1 MNYMEDRK
9 SGLSQ
14 EGLKLIACISMLI
27 DHFGVSIVRQLN
39 TPWMIDLYY
48 VCRTVGRFAF
58 PIYCFLLVEGMR
70 HTRNPGKYI
79 LRLAI
84 GILLAELPFD
94 LLFEGG
100 FTWDYQSVMVTL
112 TLGAMMLLCMQK
124 TDKKWLKILLA
135 VPFAILARLAKCDYG
150 SGGIVMIA
158 VFALFDRLAIQTVAL
173 WLVNRELLPTA
184 AVRIFG
190 LVIRIQLLALLAQI
204 PIGLYNG
211 RKRSHSKALQWGF
224 YLFYPLHLLILW
236 MIVMFIH

>member
-1 MNYMEDRK
+1 MEDRK

-48 VCRTVGRFAF
+48 VCRIIGRFAF
-58 PIYCFLLVEGMR
+58 PIYCFLLVEGMH

-224 YLFYPLHLLILW
+224 YLFYPVHLLILW
-236 MIVMFIH
+236 MIVMFIR